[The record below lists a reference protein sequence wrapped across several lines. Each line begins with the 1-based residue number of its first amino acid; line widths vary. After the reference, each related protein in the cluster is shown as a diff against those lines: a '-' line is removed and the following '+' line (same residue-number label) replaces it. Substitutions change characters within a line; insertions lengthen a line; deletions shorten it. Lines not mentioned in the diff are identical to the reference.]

1 MTESKGSI
9 KALRQILGISQKELA
24 EKVGVDRR
32 TVGMWETCHQPQ
44 KRYASKLQEIFD
56 DCPKNPEASPPQ
68 STAPKI
74 DYEDTIAKRVAENLR
89 AIQRKF
95 IVGKCYA
102 ITDSKNPSEGVIL
115 QQPVLRYERKDGI
128 HHVFRAVRGKWIT
141 TYTDAQLV
149 GRYVKEVEDLG
160 NGTS

>member
-1 MTESKGSI
+1 MTESKGNI

-24 EKVGVDRR
+24 EKVGVERR
-32 TVGMWETCHQPQ
+32 TVGMWETGHQPQ
-44 KRYASKLQEIFD
+44 KRYVSKLEEIFD
-56 DCPKNPEASPPQ
+56 DCPKNPEPPPPKV
-68 STAPKI
+68 TAK
-74 DYEDTIAKRVAENLR
+74 KRIAENLR

-95 IVGKCYA
+95 IVGKCYT
-102 ITDSKNPSEGVIL
+102 ITDSKNPPEGAIL

-149 GRYVKEVEDLG
+149 GRCVKEVEDLG